1 MYTIYS
7 KPDCPWCIKAEKAL
21 GFMGVK
27 YEKINVEEDKEAR
40 DFLMHAVL
48 KTVPQIFYDDEYIGG
63 YEDLVDYLT

>member
-7 KPDCPWCIKAEKAL
+7 KPDCPWCVKAEKAL
-21 GFMGVK
+21 DFIGVK

-40 DFLMHAVL
+40 DFLVRSEF